1 MTSLENFPVLWAGP
15 QAVVTLPR
23 EIDISNAGLISDTLL
38 AVLNRGVSTL
48 VADMTSTTFCAC
60 AGVGALARA
69 RQRAAAN
76 QARLLVA
83 TTTPIVLRVLA
94 LTGMDRLVP
103 VFSTVADALAGPG
116 GLAPSPEDTGDTG
129 DEDEN
134 PARVDRA

>member
-15 QAVVTLPR
+15 QAVVTLPQ

-69 RQRAAAN
+69 QQRAAAN
-76 QARLLVA
+76 HARLRVA
-83 TTTPIVLRVLA
+83 TTTPTVLRVLA

-103 VFSTVADALAGPG
+103 VFGTVADALAGPSA
-116 GLAPSPEDTGDTG
+116 LAAPGEDSA
-129 DEDEN
+129 
-134 PARVDRA
+134 PAAAR